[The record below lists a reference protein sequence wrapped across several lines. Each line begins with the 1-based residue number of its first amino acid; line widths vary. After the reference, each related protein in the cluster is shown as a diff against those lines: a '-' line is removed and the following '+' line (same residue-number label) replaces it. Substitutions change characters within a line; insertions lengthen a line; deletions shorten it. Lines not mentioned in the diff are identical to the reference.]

1 MSSALLHPPAHLSP
15 ALALE
20 NSQQAPAILRGT
32 PSSISSWSLS
42 SLWTA
47 AETPELWTTYEN
59 LVMACLRTGDEKSA
73 RLCIKRLQERFGVE
87 NERIMAMRGLLC
99 EVGAEDE
106 AALEKVLDGYEQS
119 LSKNPNNMP
128 LFKRRIAV
136 LKSLGK
142 TSEAVT
148 ALNELLDFSP
158 TDAEAWAELAD
169 IYVSQGMYPQG
180 IFALEEVLLITP
192 NAWNIHARLGE
203 VLYIAA
209 GVNDSSSEKYLAE
222 SLRRFCRSIELCD
235 DYLRGYYGLKL
246 ASSQLL
252 SKPPTNRSTKSDTTL
267 PLPDTSTIEKLNET
281 ATSKLAEIVRR
292 SAAKEPGWEG
302 YDEASLIATQLD
314 QFSQRGRCKAHHLNP
329 GVTRSTFGIIDPP
342 T

>member
-1 MSSALLHPPAHLSP
+1 MTSALLHPPAHLSP

-20 NSQQAPAILRGT
+20 NSQQAPSILRNT

-106 AALEKVLDGYEQS
+106 AALEKVLDGYEHS
-119 LSKNPNNMP
+119 LSGNPNNMP
-128 LFKRRIAV
+128 LVKRRIAV

-142 TSEAVT
+142 TSEA
-148 ALNELLDFSP
+148 
-158 TDAEAWAELAD
+158 
-169 IYVSQGMYPQG
+169 GMYPQG

-209 GVNDSSSEKYLAE
+209 GVNDSSSDKYLAD

-246 ASSQLL
+246 VGDDPYVVRSFLTHHRPAVKLL
-252 SKPPTNRSTKSDTTL
+252 SKSPTNRNTKSDTTL

-281 ATSKLAEIVRR
+281 ATSKLSEIVRR

-302 YDEASLIATQLD
+302 YDEASLNRY
-314 QFSQRGRCKAHHLNP
+314 S
-329 GVTRSTFGIIDPP
+329 
-342 T
+342 